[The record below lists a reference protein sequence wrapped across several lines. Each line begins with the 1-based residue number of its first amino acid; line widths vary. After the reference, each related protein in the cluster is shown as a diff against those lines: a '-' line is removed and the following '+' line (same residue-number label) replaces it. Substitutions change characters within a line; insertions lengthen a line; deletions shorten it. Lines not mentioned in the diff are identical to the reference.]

1 MRADHIVSPMAS
13 TAVAHPGT
21 AERRLAVT
29 APMVVGGLTVLAL
42 ALRLVLVRDSLLGD
56 ELIMYGIVHDRS
68 LGGVLQVVHDT
79 EKTPPLGFLLAWA
92 SARIGDPTLWIRLPS
107 LLAGTAL
114 VPVTYLLGR
123 ATVGRT
129 AGIVAAAIVALQPY
143 SMFYG
148 TEARAYALVALLACV
163 STVCLLRAL
172 DTSRRAWWAAYG
184 LAVVATA
191 YTHYVAIFVL
201 AAQAGWAFWVHRE
214 RLRELIV
221 VHGLILLA
229 YLPWLPSYIVQ
240 QRHSADEAHRIA
252 ALAPPSLEYFARVT
266 AQVMVGQPF
275 ASLRAV
281 PGLVPGLLVGL
292 TIAAAL
298 VAAIVRARRG
308 ARPSARGTLVILL
321 ALATPLGIA
330 ALSLRP
336 DVSFILPRNMIAS
349 LPALAVLVGWLL
361 VSLPRRAAIT
371 AVAVVVLSLST
382 GAVRA
387 LDHSNRRSQYRA
399 AAQLIDARARPGD
412 PVIQHSFLP
421 GNGALQQVLA
431 INFARPHP
439 LFDGESAQE
448 DAGWA
453 RGRRTGRVFVVVPLP
468 GYFKAVRHLDRYAG
482 PGMDFELRAEHR
494 YPGIEDLLVGEYG
507 IRAR

>member
-1 MRADHIVSPMAS
+1 MRADHIVSAMAS

-21 AERRLAVT
+21 AERRLTVT
-29 APMVVGGLTVLAL
+29 APMVVGALTVLAL
-42 ALRLVLVRDSLLGD
+42 VLRLVLARDSLLGD
-56 ELIMYGIVHDRS
+56 ELILYGIVHDRS

-79 EKTPPLGFLLAWA
+79 EKTPPLGFVLAWA
-92 SARIGDPTLWIRLPS
+92 CAHIGDPTLWIRLPS

-123 ATVGRT
+123 DSVGRT
-129 AGIVAAAIVALQPY
+129 AGIVAAVLVTLQPY

-148 TEARAYALVALLACV
+148 TEARAYALVAFLACA

-172 DTSRRAWWAAYG
+172 DTRRPAWWAAY
-184 LAVVATA
+184 AVAVSATA

-201 AAQAGWAFWVHRE
+201 AVQAGWAFWVHRD
-214 RLRELIV
+214 RLRELVV

-252 ALAPPSLEYFARVT
+252 ALAPPSVAYFARVM

-275 ASLRAV
+275 VSLRAV

-292 TIAAAL
+292 TLAAAL
-298 VAAIVRARRG
+298 VAAAVRAGYG
-308 ARPSARGTLVILL
+308 ARPSARGALVILL

-349 LPALAVLVGWLL
+349 LPAVAVLAGWLL
-361 VSLPRRAAIT
+361 VSLPRRAAIA
-371 AVAVVVLSLST
+371 AVAIVVVSLAT

-387 LDHSNRRSQYRA
+387 LDHENRRSQYRTA
-399 AAQLIDARARPGD
+399 AHLIDARARPGD

-421 GNGALQQVLA
+421 GTGALRQVLA
-431 INFARPHP
+431 INFSRPHP
-439 LFDGESAQE
+439 LFAGEGKAQA
-448 DAGWA
+448 AGWA

-468 GYFKAVRHLDRYAG
+468 GYFKAVRRLDRYTG
-482 PGMDFELRAEHR
+482 PGKDFELRSEHR
-494 YPGIEDLLVGEYG
+494 YPGIEDVVVGEYG
-507 IRAR
+507 LRAR